1 MTRVGRYLRL
11 LGVQVRMSLLTTLQ
25 YRADFWIECGLTV
38 FWIAAT
44 LVPLIVLFEL
54 RDTVAGWRWPE
65 ALLVVGFFT
74 VLKSVLGGA
83 IQPSLDA
90 VVQHV
95 RNGTLDF
102 ILLKPADAQFLVSTA
117 KFSPARVADLV
128 AGLGMLVYAMHIGD
142 IRPSVGGVLAALL
155 LLAGAVG
162 ILYSIWI
169 LVVSLSFLVVKVDNL
184 TFLFSSIYD
193 AARWPGSIFRG
204 VAAVLL
210 TFVVPLTV
218 MTTYPALA
226 LRDVLTAREAATAVF
241 VTAMF
246 IAGGR
251 WVWMR
256 SIGRYTSAG
265 G

>member
-1 MTRVGRYLRL
+1 
-11 LGVQVRMSLLTTLQ
+11 MSLLTTLQ
-25 YRADFWIECGLTV
+25 YRADFWIECVLAL

-44 LVPLIVLFEL
+44 LVPLFVLFQL
-54 RDTVAGWRWPE
+54 RESVAGWRWHE

-90 VVQHV
+90 VVQHI

-117 KFSPARVADLV
+117 KFAPARVADLA
-128 AGLGMLVYAMHIGD
+128 AGTGMLGYAMHAGG
-142 IRPSVGGVLAALL
+142 IRPSVSDALASAVLLV
-155 LLAGAVG
+155 GAVG
-162 ILYSIWI
+162 ILYSVWI
-169 LVVSLSFLVVKVDNL
+169 LVVSLAFRVVKVDNL

-204 VAAVLL
+204 VAALVL

-226 LRDVLTAREAATAVF
+226 LRGLFGAREAITALVVTLAF
-241 VTAMF
+241 V
-246 IAGGR
+246 IGGR
-251 WVWMR
+251 VVWVG